1 MVKLPAI
8 YGKCLISLL
17 LSLVY
22 FSLWGQLWP
31 SDQDM
36 YAEAEDYLIEE
47 EYNEALPLYLML
59 VEKGYN
65 TANIK
70 YKIGECYLHIPGQ
83 KHKALS
89 YLKEAS
95 EKVSEEYTGTELNEE
110 NAPET
115 ALFLLAIAYR
125 LHDKFNKAIE
135 TFNVMKDLIPQ
146 DDLESREIIEIHINR
161 CKNAVELTNAPV
173 SVKKTKLA
181 NIINS
186 EFSNYNPLLTAD
198 ESVIIYMEKR
208 KFYDAVM
215 RSEIDKGYWSKPL
228 NLTPKIKSDGE
239 YYAVGIS
246 MDGNQLLL
254 NAFDPETSGD
264 IYQSDYK
271 NGKWSRITKL
281 NNNINTE
288 YNETHASFS
297 NNGNVLFFTSNRKG
311 GYGGLDIYKSEKD
324 ENGDWGPAENLGPV
338 INTPFNEESPFIT
351 IDGRKIIFSS
361 QGHYNMGGYDLFTTE
376 LAESG
381 EWLPPVNIGFP
392 INSSDNDIFFYPAGD
407 GKKGYHS
414 KYTGSEN
421 NEQDIFKFEIL
432 TVANPQK
439 FKISGLVIIPDTE
452 DFELNDVSVT
462 FIACKDN
469 DTLITMNCDNEGKYE
484 HKISAGEY
492 ELKFSANGNQF
503 DSKIINIPLNFP
515 EEELIVNAE
524 MKIPE
529 TVVDKEDIVLVAEKD
544 TFYIDDIFFGFDSY
558 ALNRD
563 ALTFLDNLA
572 KLLIKY
578 PDLLIHI
585 NGFTDSIGSTEYN
598 QLLSVRRTKSVGS
611 FLEENQIISDRMKIT
626 GYGETRHKAV
636 NSTSEGRQINRRVEL
651 EIPNPGDNLIL
662 IHSFVVPAN
671 LVAD

>member
-8 YGKCLISLL
+8 YRKSLISLL
-17 LSLVY
+17 LFLIY

-47 EYNEALPLYLML
+47 EYKEALPIYLKL
-59 VEKGYN
+59 IEKGYN

-70 YKIGECYLHIPGQ
+70 YKIGECYLYIPGQ
-83 KHKALS
+83 KQKALS

-95 EKVSEEYTGTELNEE
+95 EKASEKYTGTELNEE

-125 LHDKFNKAIE
+125 LHNKFDKAIE
-135 TFNVMKDLIPQ
+135 AFNVMKDLIPQ
-146 DDLESREIIEIHINR
+146 DDLENRKIIDMHISR
-161 CKNAVELTNAPV
+161 CKNAVELTSAPINI
-173 SVKKTKLA
+173 KKTKLS

-186 EFSNYNPLLTAD
+186 KFSNYSPLLTAD

-215 RSEIDKGYWSKPL
+215 RSVVDKGYWTNPQ

-246 MDGNQLLL
+246 TDGNHLLL
-254 NAFDPETSGD
+254 YAFDPETNGD
-264 IYQSDYK
+264 IYQSDYI
-271 NGKWSRITKL
+271 NRKWSRITKL
-281 NNNINTE
+281 NDNINTE

-297 NNGNVLFFTSNRKG
+297 NSGNVLIFTSNRKG
-311 GYGGLDIYKSEKD
+311 GYGGLDIYKSKKD

-338 INTPFNEESPFIT
+338 INTPFNEESPFVT
-351 IDGRKIIFSS
+351 IDGRMLFFSS
-361 QGHYNMGGYDLFTTE
+361 QGHYNMGGYDLFKSE

-381 EWLPPVNIGFP
+381 EWLPPINIGYP
-392 INSSDNDIFFYPAGD
+392 INSSDDDIFFHPAGD

-414 KYTGSEN
+414 KFAVNEN
-421 NEQDIFKFEIL
+421 NEQDIFKYEIL

-439 FKISGLVIIPDTE
+439 FKISGLVNIPDSK
-452 DFELNDVSVT
+452 DYELNDILVK
-462 FIACKDN
+462 FIDLKDN
-469 DTLITMNCDNEGKYE
+469 DTLVTMNCDNDGKYK

-492 ELKFSANGNQF
+492 ELTFSVKGNQF
-503 DSKIINIPLNFP
+503 DSKTISIPLNFP

-524 MKIPE
+524 MEIPD
-529 TVVDKEDIVLVAEKD
+529 TVKAEEDMILVAVKD
-544 TFYIDDIFFGFDSY
+544 TFYIDDIFFAFDSY
-558 ALNRD
+558 ALNKD
-563 ALTFLDNLA
+563 AIKFLNNLT

-578 PDLLIHI
+578 PNLLIHI
-585 NGFTDSIGSTEYN
+585 NGFTDSIGSAEYN
-598 QLLSVRRTKSVGS
+598 QLLSVRRAKSVGS
-611 FLEENQIISDRMKIT
+611 FLEKSQIIPDRIKIT

-636 NSTSEGRQINRRVEL
+636 NSTSEGRQINRRVEI

-662 IHSFVVPAN
+662 INSFVVPDN
-671 LVAD
+671 LAID